1 LAYGLGLRATRAPRD
16 MCRGIPGHI
25 PTSPLYVEPPL
36 GERRGLPGLLA
47 HRPRDTRAV
56 HIEVWG
62 RAQTGRM
69 PGEAHNRISGW
80 SCLRTYNGC

>member
-16 MCRGIPGHI
+16 TRRGIPGHI

-36 GERRGLPGLLA
+36 DAVAGYPDRASTGRGLPG
-47 HRPRDTRAV
+47 PF

-62 RAQTGRM
+62 RAQTGRK
-69 PGEAHNRISGW
+69 PGDIYA
-80 SCLRTYNGC
+80 